1 MVAKFRHR
9 PGTLM
14 TSDAPDADP
23 PPSPIAVIG
32 ASAGGLQALRAL
44 FGALPATTGIAFV
57 VVQHRIAG
65 HDQLLADLIA
75 KATRM
80 PVGTADDGAAIRP
93 DHVLIAP
100 AGRRVDLDGNV
111 LRIAADAASGEE
123 ARTPIDHAMRT
134 AAVGAGAAAAGV
146 VLSGS
151 GTDGTLGLRAIR
163 RAGGLALVQD
173 PATASVTGMPNAAI
187 AADVADQVLAP
198 ELIARRLAAFGRRLR
213 IGAEDGQDQQR
224 LLDEIVGLLLTET
237 KTYFRDY
244 KRRTLVRRIERRM
257 EIHGLANLSAYRD
270 MVRDTPSEAQAL
282 ANDLMLSVT
291 RFFRDPD
298 SFDVLQR
305 EVLVPLVRDADGL
318 RPLRVWVPG
327 CATGEEAYTIAMLAA
342 ESAPPG
348 GQAPSVRIFATDI
361 DERALEAARAG
372 RYPGS
377 IATDVAP
384 ERLARFFVAD
394 GDEFVVRK
402 ELREQIVFARHNAL
416 ADPPF
421 SQLDLISC
429 RNMLIYTEGQAQRR
443 LAGLFHFALNPGGV
457 LFLGSA
463 ETPASGTQLF
473 EPVSAKHRLYRRLGT
488 ARGRAAATDGVRTLD
503 ASTQT
508 RIVAATE
515 GRTPAEIMRQALLA
529 EFAPPSVL
537 VDGRGHALYFHGQ
550 TGDILDIPAGEPRT
564 DLLAMTSGDLR
575 VRLREALERARH
587 EAAPVVVPGVRTTRD
602 GRQRTLRLVVVPVR
616 GDRSAAGR
624 HFSVSFIQETEIG
637 PPAPVSAEQEPM
649 VERLERELRIT
660 RDDLESSIQDLA
672 AANEALLT
680 ANEEV
685 TSVNEELQ
693 SSNEELETSK
703 EELQS
708 LNEELTT
715 VNVQL
720 QEKVSELEATSNDLN
735 NLLDSSEVATVI
747 LDTGRRIRRFTPAA
761 TRHFALIPSDVGRP
775 ITDVARRYED
785 PGLVDDIARVQKALV
800 PVEAQVS
807 GPEDTTL
814 VRRILTYRTAE
825 NRIDGVVI
833 TFADI
838 SASVRAGAIVAM
850 RAQRDSAIADIARSA
865 LAAAPD
871 AALFA
876 EALTRVAEVLD
887 ADVASILAVR
897 AEDKVEVAA
906 AQGRCAAA
914 IDRLPLPLDPRTDLA
929 QATALRSGLC
939 VRDYAREPGL
949 APHEALRA
957 IGVASGIAIAFGG
970 APPLVLMAH
979 DRRAAHFA
987 PDDQRFLQ
995 AIASVLGLALD
1006 RLRAERTIADA
1017 LDLTEDLIDTQPL
1030 PTLLIDAG
1038 GRIVSANTAYQK
1050 LFAVAPAT
1058 MSGRSFQDS
1067 QAGMPVALR
1076 DAVRSVRDTGAPA
1089 MGVAIP
1095 VTPASGPRTLHADVQ
1110 RLGRAPDRILVTIA
1124 DASPRDEAAQRLN
1137 AEKEAAERA
1146 LAAKTRFLAAAS
1158 HDLRQPLQGAVLFHE
1173 IAERRN
1179 RDPNVGRALGDL
1191 GRTLDA
1197 MRDMLDMLLDI
1208 SRLDAGIVEPR
1219 ITRVDLGA
1227 ALVRLAGEFRPQAQA
1242 AGLTLR
1248 VVATHATVWTDPR
1261 LLDRILRNLIA
1272 NALRYTPRGRIL
1284 IGARRRAGAVLV
1296 QVWDTGRGI
1305 APENLA
1311 TIFEEFHQLDNPAR
1325 ERSKGLG
1332 LGLAVVRR
1340 LAALLGHPVDVRS
1353 RPGRGSMF
1361 EIGLPLAPA
1370 PAATPLPIAAQP
1382 ASDRRVV
1389 IVVEDDPMVLAGL
1402 CTALGSEGYEPVA
1415 MSGTDAIADAV
1426 AHLDPASVRCA
1437 ISDYRLPGTLTGVD
1451 VLQRLRDIF
1460 GPQLPCVL
1468 LTGDTASERVKDAR
1482 ASGFRLLSK
1491 PVTFDRIKAAVD
1503 DAAR

>member
-1 MVAKFRHR
+1 
-9 PGTLM
+9 M
-14 TSDAPDADP
+14 TTDAPDPDP
-23 PPSPIAVIG
+23 PAVPIAVIG
-32 ASAGGLQALRAL
+32 ASAGGLEALRAL
-44 FGALPATTGIAFV
+44 FGALAPDTGIAFI

-75 KATRM
+75 RSTPM
-80 PVGTADDGAAIRP
+80 PVATATDGATLRA

-100 AGRRVDLDGNV
+100 AGRRIDLDGGV
-111 LRIAADAASGEE
+111 LRISAPGED
-123 ARTPIDHAMRT
+123 ARTPIDHAMR
-134 AAVGAGAAAAGV
+134 AAAGCAGTRAIGV

-151 GTDGTLGLRAIR
+151 GADGTQGLRALR

-173 PATASVTGMPNAAI
+173 PATASVAAMPNAAI
-187 AADVADQVLAP
+187 AAGVADQVLTP
-198 ELIARRLAAFGRRLR
+198 EHIAQRLAAFADRLR
-213 IGAEDGQDQQR
+213 TGAGDDQDRQR
-224 LLDEIVGLLLTET
+224 LLDEIVGLLLTQT
-237 KTYFRDY
+237 KTYFHDY

-257 EIHGLANLSAYRD
+257 EIHGLSSLGAYRD
-270 MVRDTPSEAQAL
+270 MVRDAPNEARAL

-291 RFFRDPD
+291 KFFRDPD
-298 SFDVLQR
+298 SFDVLRR
-305 EVLVPLVRDADGL
+305 EALAPLMRAADSH

-342 ESAPPG
+342 ESAG
-348 GQAPSVRIFATDI
+348 LHGKEAAVRIFATDI
-361 DERALEAARAG
+361 DERALETARAG
-372 RYPGS
+372 RYPAS
-377 IATDVAP
+377 IAADVSP

-394 GDEFVVRK
+394 GAEFVARK

-429 RNMLIYTEGQAQRR
+429 RNMLIYTEAQAQRR
-443 LAGLFHFALNPGGV
+443 LAGLFHFALNPGGF

-463 ETPASGTQLF
+463 ETPSCGADLF
-473 EPVSAKHRLYRRLGT
+473 EPVSAKHRLYRRFGT
-488 ARGRAAATDGVRTLD
+488 ARGRASAADGGRNFGT
-503 ASTQT
+503 ATQT
-508 RIVAATE
+508 RTVATTE

-537 VDGRGHALYFHGQ
+537 VDGRGQALYFHGQ

-575 VRLREALERARH
+575 VRLREGLDRARH
-587 EAAPVVVPGVRTTRD
+587 EPGPVVIPGVRTARE
-602 GRQRTLRLVVVPVR
+602 GRQRALRLVIVPLR
-616 GDRSAAGR
+616 GDRSAANR
-624 HFSVSFIQETEIG
+624 QFAVSFVPETEIG

-649 VERLERELRIT
+649 VERLERELRIM

-735 NLLDSSEVATVI
+735 NLLDSSDVATVI
-747 LDTGRRIRRFTPAA
+747 LDTERRIRRFTPAA
-761 TRHFALIPSDVGRP
+761 TRHFALIPSDIGRP

-785 PGLVDDIARVQKALV
+785 PGLIEDIARVEKALV
-800 PVEAQVS
+800 PVDAQVA
-807 GPEDTTL
+807 GPEDTAL

-838 SASVRAGAIVAM
+838 SASVRAGVVVAM
-850 RAQRDSAIADIARSA
+850 RAHRDSAIADIARSA
-865 LAAAPD
+865 LAAAPE

-876 EALTRVAEVLD
+876 ETLARVAEVLD
-887 ADVASILAVR
+887 ADIASILAVR
-897 AEDKVEVAA
+897 GDDMVEVKA

-914 IDRLPLPLDPRTDLA
+914 IDHVALPLDPRSDLA
-929 QATALRSGLC
+929 QAATLRSGLC
-939 VRDYAREPGL
+939 VRDYAREPSL
-949 APHEALRA
+949 VPHEALRA
-957 IGVASGIAIAFGG
+957 IGVASGLAIAFGG
-970 APPLVLMAH
+970 GAPLALMAH
-979 DRRAAHFA
+979 DRRARHFA
-987 PDDQRFLQ
+987 PEDQRFLQ

-1006 RLRAERTIADA
+1006 RLRAERAIADA
-1017 LDLTEDLIDTQPL
+1017 LDLTEDLVDTQPM
-1030 PTLLIDAG
+1030 PTLLIDAK
-1038 GRIVSANTAYQK
+1038 GRIASANAAYQR
-1050 LFAVAPAT
+1050 LFAVAPAA
-1058 MSGRSFQDS
+1058 MPGRSFQES
-1067 QAGMPVALR
+1067 QTGIPAELR
-1076 DAVRSVRDTGAPA
+1076 DAVQSVRETGAPV
-1089 MGVAIP
+1089 MGLAIP
-1095 VTPASGPRTLHADVQ
+1095 VPAAAGSGARVLHADIQ

-1124 DASPRDEAAQRLN
+1124 DAGRLDEAAQRLN

-1158 HDLRQPLQGAVLFHE
+1158 HDLRQPLQGAVLFQE

-1179 RDPNVGRALGDL
+1179 RDPAVARALGDL
-1191 GRTLDA
+1191 GHTLDA

-1219 ITRVDLGA
+1219 LARVDLGA
-1227 ALVRLAGEFRPQAQA
+1227 ALGRLAAEFQPQAQA

-1248 VVATHATVWTDPR
+1248 VVQTRATVWTDPR

-1272 NALRYTPRGRIL
+1272 NALRYTPSGRIL
-1284 IGARRRAGAVLV
+1284 VGGRRRHGAIAV
-1296 QVWDTGRGI
+1296 QVWDTGRGVP
-1305 APENLA
+1305 AEQLA
-1311 TIFEEFHQLDNPAR
+1311 AIFEEFHQLDNPAR

-1340 LAALLGHPVDVRS
+1340 LASLLGHPIDVRS
-1353 RPGRGSMF
+1353 RPDRGSVF
-1361 EIGLPLAPA
+1361 EIHLALAPA
-1370 PAATPLPIAAQP
+1370 VASQPVPALLAARP
-1382 ASDRRVV
+1382 DAERRVV
-1389 IVVEDDPMVLAGL
+1389 IVVEDDPLVLAGL
-1402 CTALGSEGYEPVA
+1402 CAALEDQGYTPVA
-1415 MSGTDAIADAV
+1415 LDATGAIADAI
-1426 AHLDPASVRCA
+1426 ARLDPASIRCA
-1437 ISDYRLPGTLTGVD
+1437 ISDYRLPGPMTGVE
-1451 VLQRLRDIF
+1451 VLLHLREIL
-1460 GPQLPCVL
+1460 GPRLPCLL
-1468 LTGDTASERVKDAR
+1468 LTGDTASERLKEAQ

-1491 PVTFDRIKAAVD
+1491 PVGIEQITAAVD
-1503 DAAR
+1503 AAAG